1 VLPDDLYGARLA
13 QLPPRED
20 RDPEAPLFR
29 DLDAAA
35 LRTAITR
42 ACKATGTPHFS
53 PHALRRR
60 RGSLL
65 QKHGYSLAE
74 VAEALGDSKVVTAEH
89 YVYALG
95 DYREAARDH
104 ALARVA

>member
-1 VLPDDLYGARLA
+1 VSELLQRS
-13 QLPPRED
+13 ED
-20 RDPEAPLFR
+20 VQASFA
-29 DLDAAA
+29 DA
-35 LRTAITR
+35 
-42 ACKATGTPHFS
+42 
-53 PHALRRR
+53 RRR

-95 DYREAARDH
+95 DYREAARDE